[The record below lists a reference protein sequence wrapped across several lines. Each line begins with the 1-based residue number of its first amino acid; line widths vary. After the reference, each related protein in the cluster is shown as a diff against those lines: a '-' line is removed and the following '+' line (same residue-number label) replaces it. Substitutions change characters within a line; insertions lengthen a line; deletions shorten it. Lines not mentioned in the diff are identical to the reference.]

1 MGRATAGL
9 LAAALLCAAAEASVI
24 EVTSVSNVVGG
35 AIDLGAGRTASGDTS
50 SNAFLPFD
58 EKLVRSLSLPQ
69 NGGMG
74 VIHSTLQ
81 STMTSSLLSADGVAE
96 SSLFMNEAVQNAGA
110 SAVALYSVEFTLQAE
125 VELQVLASTWTL
137 PSNPPGGGATLELIY
152 APRTPAEQ
160 TLVDLGNVGSA
171 DLQQVFPAGNYL
183 LVAVAFARIEDDGPF
198 PLHEAETGFSLS
210 VEVVPAPST
219 AAPMMVIGLAAL
231 RRRRS

>member
-110 SAVALYSVEFTLQAE
+110 SAVALYSVEFDTA
-125 VELQVLASTWTL
+125 
-137 PSNPPGGGATLELIY
+137 GGGGTSGARKYLDL
-152 APRTPAEQ
+152 AQQSARRRCNAR
-160 TLVDLGNVGSA
+160 VDLCA
-171 DLQQVFPAGNYL
+171 TDAGRAN
-183 LVAVAFARIEDDGPF
+183 
-198 PLHEAETGFSLS
+198 TGR
-210 VEVVPAPST
+210 PWK
-219 AAPMMVIGLAAL
+219 
-231 RRRRS
+231 RRQC